1 VARGENMKNKYIDNL
16 NKISIKGVVAIVAL
30 LFFLLIAY
38 FSIIIFKFIP
48 DVKSDLLPVADHGV
62 VNYVEIVIYKILKGM
77 GVWPFFFF
85 LMSGLFF
92 YVMYNIR
99 KIISMIQDEDER
111 KTLSENK
118 ESKGRSNTTP

>member
-1 VARGENMKNKYIDNL
+1 MKNKYIDNL